1 MKNILKT
8 FAIAA
13 SVDKRDSV
21 DTRSA
26 GTGFICPIMNTVWSI
41 SPAYIPRRSSLSVR
55 SYDIP
60 RKSGR

>member
-21 DTRSA
+21 DTRST
-26 GTGFICPIMNTVWSI
+26 GTGFICPII
-41 SPAYIPRRSSLSVR
+41 R